1 MLGLVFSTLSQ
12 DIGLGKRRRNDL
24 LCVDWDV
31 KQQLSQSVNLRYR
44 DIALRSLS
52 WSRVEAPQDSMP
64 LASGLD
70 LVKWS

>member
-12 DIGLGKRRRNDL
+12 DIGLWKRRRNDL
-24 LCVDWDV
+24 LCVESDV

-52 WSRVEAPQDSMP
+52 WSRVEAPQDSML